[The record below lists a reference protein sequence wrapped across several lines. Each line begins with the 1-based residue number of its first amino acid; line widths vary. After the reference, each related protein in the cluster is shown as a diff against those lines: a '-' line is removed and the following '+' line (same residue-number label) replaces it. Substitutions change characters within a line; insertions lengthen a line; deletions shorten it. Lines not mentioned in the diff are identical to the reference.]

1 MMLIKEVILRMGTM
15 RNQNIKG
22 QSIIELLIGMSI
34 FVISLAASFQLF
46 FGGQSLS
53 VDSANDRLATD
64 YSEQAVGALHSIR
77 NRNFSELTNGSHGLV
92 FENNEWMFG
101 SSSVSDSNDVFT
113 RVITIADGDNDNI
126 KIATTTVSWDTDT
139 SRPQKVEIVEKLVNW
154 EQPNESSCKTDPVS
168 GDWTNPKEVGSADL
182 GPGNQGTDVVIHW
195 PYAYVS
201 GVASSATKPDLFI
214 YDISNPAAP
223 SFVSSKDFGSGGIN
237 AIYLKGNYI
246 FAASPNNSMELMI
259 IDVSNP
265 AVMSLAGSYDLN
277 GSDDGLTVIAFGNTV
292 AVGREEDASGRQLAF
307 INVANVA
314 SPSLISEVDIG
325 ESVYDFAATSNTLF
339 VATKNSSK
347 ESWVY
352 DITNPAA
359 PTLKNTYDI
368 PASSGSYSTYLY
380 YRGGGTN
387 LLSGTSANEVAVIGA
402 TTTSKMY
409 VRSRLDVGGQV
420 NDIVCTTGN
429 LAFLSTNNGGAE
441 FTVVNASD
449 PDHITSYA
457 TLNFPQIA
465 TGIDFANNY
474 VFMAVR
480 SNDALRIITSQ

>member
-1 MMLIKEVILRMGTM
+1 MENK
-15 RNQNIKG
+15 NSG
-22 QSIIELLIGMSI
+22 QSLIELLVAMGI

-53 VDSANDRLATD
+53 VDSINERLATD
-64 YSEQAVGALHSIR
+64 YGEEAVSALHSIR

-92 FENNEWMFG
+92 FQNNEWMFG
-101 SSSVSDSNDVFT
+101 SSSTSDVQGGFT
-113 RVITIADGDNDNI
+113 RTISVADGDNDNI
-126 KIATTTVSWDTDT
+126 KIATTTIAWNTDPL
-139 SRPQKVEIVEKLVNW
+139 RNQKVEIVEKLVNW
-154 EQPNESSCKTDPVS
+154 EQPSESSCKTDPVS

-201 GVASSATKPDLFI
+201 GVASSAAKPDIFI
-214 YDISNPAAP
+214 YDISNPAVP
-223 SFVSSKDFGSGGIN
+223 SLVSSKDFGSGGIN
-237 AIYLKGNYI
+237 SIYLKGNYL

-265 AVMSLAGSYDLN
+265 AAMSLVGSYNLA

-292 AVGREEDASGRQLAF
+292 AVGREATASGRQLAF
-307 INVANVA
+307 LDVSNVAN
-314 SPSLISEVDIG
+314 PSVISEVDIG
-325 ESVYDFAATSNTLF
+325 EAVYDFAATSNDLF
-339 VATKNSSK
+339 VATTNASK

-352 DITNPAA
+352 NITNPAV
-359 PTLKNTYDI
+359 PVLKNTYDF

-380 YRGGGTN
+380 FRGSGTN

-441 FTVVNASD
+441 FTVVNATD